1 MPATA
6 AQVQVMLLAPWQWRR
21 NDGSLWSLRLYG
33 AVLVLLLGVPAVAAL
48 VWMEPRPAWAA
59 VGVLASLGLILVWGL
74 QFGALLRLDHP
85 HAAHTVPGHP
95 RALRVTALGLW
106 LATVA
111 LCGLCALVG
120 AALLLDN
127 GPRFALA
134 VVLVSATV
142 LTIVAAALRWWAV
155 WLLLSLAGAFSGV
168 AAWRALVLNAGD
180 WLHAHWQAQPL
191 GVTLLLLG
199 AQGLLLS
206 RLFGGGG
213 AGHARAYASRERQR
227 KSMVASATGDKP
239 ALAAYGRWGEWL
251 SLPSRRAADAWLAHV
266 CRHATARLRS
276 VMARAEVVLYGNQHW
291 LGQVVALVVMQ
302 ALVLLAF
309 LLAMRVSGADML
321 TLVEGGGVGI
331 TIGLTSVAINGSI
344 TLRGALWRSRREQA
358 LLMLLPGMP
367 CGAAL
372 NHAVAWRLMRHCL
385 WTWVALLPAVAF
397 MLWAGQG
404 TLLLPFLAMALPMT
418 ALLWGDVSRLRAA
431 RPTAA
436 LGPMMLCY
444 AAGALSL
451 LLLKWQP
458 AALLPLALGVLLLSA
473 ALLTWRW
480 RRLAH
485 LPQALPAGRL
495 A

>member
-48 VWMEPRPAWAA
+48 GWMEPRPAWAA

-142 LTIVAAALRWWAV
+142 LTLVAAALRWWAV

-168 AAWRALVLNAGD
+168 AAWRALALDTWG

-191 GVTLLLLG
+191 GVTLLVLG

-206 RLFGGGG
+206 GLFGGGG

-227 KSMVASATGDKP
+227 KSMAASATGDKP
-239 ALAAYGRWGEWL
+239 TLAAYGRWGEWL
-251 SLPSRRAADAWLAHV
+251 SLPLLHVADVWLAHV
-266 CRHATARLRS
+266 CRHAKATPRS
-276 VMARAEVVLYGNQHW
+276 VIARIEVVLHGNQHW
-291 LGQVVALVVMQ
+291 LGQVIAMALVQ
-302 ALVLLAF
+302 ALVLLGF
-309 LLAMRVSGADML
+309 LLAMRLSGADMAVL
-321 TLVEGGGVGI
+321 LEGGRVGI
-331 TIGLTSVAINGSI
+331 SIGLTSMAINGSI

-367 CGAAL
+367 QGAAL

-385 WTWVALLPAVAF
+385 WSWLALLPAVAA
-397 MLWAGQG
+397 MLWAGQAIH
-404 TLLLPFLAMALPMT
+404 LLPFLAMALDW
-418 ALLWGDVSRLRAA
+418 LFRILI
-431 RPTAA
+431 RPGT
-436 LGPMMLCY
+436 
-444 AAGALSL
+444 
-451 LLLKWQP
+451 
-458 AALLPLALGVLLLSA
+458 
-473 ALLTWRW
+473 
-480 RRLAH
+480 
-485 LPQALPAGRL
+485 
-495 A
+495 